1 MKRRVH
7 KPSLNK
13 LGAGRANRSGS
24 GGEKSGQLGATA
36 HTSHILVDSIKPVAC
51 MHSMYQ
57 SIY

>member
-36 HTSHILVDSIKPVAC
+36 HTSHAF
-51 MHSMYQ
+51 
-57 SIY
+57 